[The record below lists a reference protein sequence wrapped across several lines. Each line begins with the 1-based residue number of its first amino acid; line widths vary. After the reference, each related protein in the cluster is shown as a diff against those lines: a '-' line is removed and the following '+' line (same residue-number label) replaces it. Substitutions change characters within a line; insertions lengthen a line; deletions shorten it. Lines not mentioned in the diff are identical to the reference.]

1 MAKLTTLQP
10 FRDIGEIKNI
20 YHITLAKPY
29 EWRLIKEPFVG
40 EINGI
45 SKMRGV
51 AVATNGILV
60 AIMQPTGMC
69 VGHLDYFVA
78 DVDKPDAFTVESA
91 VAKQREH
98 DKATYNVP
106 KVFEQF

>member
-10 FRDIGEIKNI
+10 FRDVGEIKNI

-45 SKMRGV
+45 STMRGV

-60 AIMQPTGMC
+60 AIMQSTGMV
-69 VGHLDYFVA
+69 VGHLEYFVA
-78 DVDKPDAFTVESA
+78 DLDAPVEVESA
-91 VAKQREH
+91 VMKQRAN
-98 DKATYNVP
+98 DKATYHIPNL
-106 KVFEQF
+106 FEQF

>member
-10 FRDIGEIKNI
+10 FRDIGDIKST

-29 EWRLIKEPFVG
+29 EWRLIKEPYVG

-45 SKMRGV
+45 AKMRGV

-60 AIMQPTGMC
+60 AIMQPTGMV

-78 DVDKPDAFTVESA
+78 DVDEPDYVVETA
-91 VAKQREH
+91 VAVNREKEKQS
-98 DKATYNVP
+98 ANVYRL
-106 KVFEQF
+106 FEQF